1 MKDETG
7 KPMNIVH
14 RDVSPQN
21 ILISYAG
28 EVKLI
33 DFGIAKAVGRQTKT
47 SSGSIKGKFG
57 YMSPEQVRGLPLDK
71 RSDVFSAGI
80 VLYEVLTGERLF
92 LGESDFST
100 LEKVR
105 DEYTSNPGTTD
116 FMIRKAIERHFNI
129 EMVNEEVFNYPDVQ
143 IRQQGGVFQVTA
155 AYEHV
160 VPLVANVSF
169 LVDFDKTV
177 EIQAR

>member
-1 MKDETG
+1 MRSRQSGMTFLG
-7 KPMNIVH
+7 LLVLIV
-14 RDVSPQN
+14 VVGSW
-21 ILISYAG
+21 IYAG
-28 EVKLI
+28 I
-33 DFGIAKAVGRQTKT
+33 
-47 SSGSIKGKFG
+47 
-57 YMSPEQVRGLPLDK
+57 
-71 RSDVFSAGI
+71 
-80 VLYEVLTGERLF
+80 RLVPAY
-92 LGESDFST
+92 LNYQKVAST

-129 EMVNEEVFNYPDVQ
+129 EMVNEDVFNYPDVQ
-143 IRQQGGVFQVTA
+143 IRQQGGVFAVTA

>member
-1 MKDETG
+1 MRNRQSGMTFLG
-7 KPMNIVH
+7 LLVL
-14 RDVSPQN
+14 VVVVGSWV
-21 ILISYAG
+21 YAG
-28 EVKLI
+28 I
-33 DFGIAKAVGRQTKT
+33 
-47 SSGSIKGKFG
+47 
-57 YMSPEQVRGLPLDK
+57 
-71 RSDVFSAGI
+71 
-80 VLYEVLTGERLF
+80 RLVPAY
-92 LGESDFST
+92 LNYQKVAST

>member
-1 MKDETG
+1 MRSRQSGMTFLG
-7 KPMNIVH
+7 LLVLIV
-14 RDVSPQN
+14 VVGSWV
-21 ILISYAG
+21 YAG
-28 EVKLI
+28 I
-33 DFGIAKAVGRQTKT
+33 
-47 SSGSIKGKFG
+47 
-57 YMSPEQVRGLPLDK
+57 
-71 RSDVFSAGI
+71 
-80 VLYEVLTGERLF
+80 RLVPAY
-92 LGESDFST
+92 LNYQKVAST